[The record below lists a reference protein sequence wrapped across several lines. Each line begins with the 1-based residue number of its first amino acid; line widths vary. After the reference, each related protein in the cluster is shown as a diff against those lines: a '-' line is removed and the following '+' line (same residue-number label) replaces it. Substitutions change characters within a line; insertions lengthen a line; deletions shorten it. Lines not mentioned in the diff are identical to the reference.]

1 MRLRFFHSGIHSTLD
16 AHSFQ
21 AWKTPALVMPIWPL
35 LHRHPPV
42 DIHCEKTLNLHIMN
56 SITNLTSKQL
66 RQAANLKDKI
76 ESLEKRI
83 GKLLGSPSKPVA
95 EVKPKKRRKMSAA
108 GRARIAAA
116 ARARWAKLKGKETSV
131 KPVKKAKRKM
141 SNAARAKISAL
152 AKARWAKA
160 KAAGKTKL

>member
-1 MRLRFFHSGIHSTLD
+1 M
-16 AHSFQ
+16 
-21 AWKTPALVMPIWPL
+21 K
-35 LHRHPPV
+35 
-42 DIHCEKTLNLHIMN
+42 
-56 SITNLTSKQL
+56 SITILTSKQL
-66 RQAANLKDKI
+66 RQAASLKDKI

-95 EVKPKKRRKMSAA
+95 EAKPKKRRKMSAA

-131 KPVKKAKRKM
+131 KPVKKVKRKM
-141 SNAARAKISAL
+141 SKAARAKISAL

>member
-1 MRLRFFHSGIHSTLD
+1 
-16 AHSFQ
+16 
-21 AWKTPALVMPIWPL
+21 MPIWPL
-35 LHRHPPV
+35 LHRHPPI
-42 DIHCEKTLNLHIMN
+42 DILWGKTPNVQNMK
-56 SITNLTSKQL
+56 SITILTSKQL
-66 RQAANLKDKI
+66 RQAASLKDKI

-95 EVKPKKRRKMSAA
+95 EAKPKKRRKMSAA

-131 KPVKKAKRKM
+131 KPVKKVKRKM
-141 SNAARAKISAL
+141 SKAARAKISAL